1 MQLNCKL
8 PMLLLLLCAGMIQA
22 QTYDLN
28 NFTPL
33 KSEGPLPDDFTV
45 KSSEKFQQDVSNVE
59 GSNKREQKDLESFLL
74 ESNFQIEDILHSGR
88 IIYGDPVTTYL
99 NKIKDEILRANPDI
113 KQDIRIYTLLSNEVN
128 AFTFDNGIVI
138 VTTGLVAQVQNEA
151 QLAFILC
158 HEFVHYDKKHS
169 ITGYVENR
177 KVERGSGVYSS
188 LSKDEEDL
196 VKFRFAKEQETEAD
210 ELGLT
215 YYANTK
221 YSYATI
227 EGVFDVLLYSYLPI
241 DEIAFSR
248 TYFSDQYYVIPSKMY
263 LDTLTAIEAEEDY
276 DDETATH
283 PNIKKRKANVLSRIP
298 EAVDTERID
307 FLMPVEDFKTVQ
319 ALARFQGCDL
329 YLNDVE
335 YENALYQAYVLQQM
349 YPENDYLKT
358 VVAQSLYGWAMYK
371 NAGSSPEWHQ
381 HYKKIQGESQQVY
394 YFFSKMSSKEMLV
407 LALRHTWERHLA
419 HPENQL
425 FYAMSKDLG
434 YQLAAEQDVAYT
446 DFLTQKEIDKEIKA
460 ALEKADTTNV
470 ASDSSAQTIDTKN
483 PNTSSKYDK
492 IKGDKGKEKGS
503 TPTAA
508 TAYWKYAF
516 PKYLNDPKFTALI
529 DAPDEDDEE
538 DEDDDEKNP
547 LYTVKRHRIE
557 YHLGLKEVVV
567 VDPVFISVDER
578 SDNPVEY
585 IAAEEARVLLRDNIK
600 QYANKLGMQVTYLD
614 HSNLNDRDVEDFN
627 DMAILSR
634 WIHESLAH
642 LDEEVTMQNS
652 SNAELQALAQKYG
665 VDHFAWMGIVSFT
678 ERETRVGL
686 KIAMCIYIPIA
697 PFLIYDLV
705 TPDKST
711 FFFSLVAN
719 AETGAF
725 EMQYFSLNDLS
736 NSKSVQSSNMYFM
749 LEQMAADQKK

>member
-1 MQLNCKL
+1 MNFNYKL
-8 PMLLLLLCAGMIQA
+8 PMILLLLWAGIAQA
-22 QTYDLN
+22 QSYDLN

-33 KSEGPLPDDFTV
+33 KSVGPLPDDFTV

-59 GSNKREQKDLESFLL
+59 GSNKREQQDLESFLL

-88 IIYGDPVTTYL
+88 ILYGDPITEYL
-99 NKIKDEILRANPDI
+99 NQIKKQILDANPEI
-113 KQDIRIYTLLSNEVN
+113 MQDIRIYTLLSNEVN

-151 QLAFILC
+151 QLAYILC

-177 KVERGSGVYSS
+177 KVERGTGVYSS

-210 ELGLT
+210 EIGLT
-215 YYANTK
+215 YYANTN
-221 YSYATI
+221 YSYSTI

-241 DEIAFSR
+241 DEIQFSR
-248 TYFSDQYYVIPSKMY
+248 NYFSDAYYVIPDKMF

-276 DDETATH
+276 DDENATH
-283 PNIKKRKANVLSRIP
+283 PNIKKRKANVLSKIP
-298 EAVDTERID
+298 ETVDQGRAD
-307 FLMPVEDFKTVQ
+307 FLLPVEDFKMVQ
-319 ALARFQGCDL
+319 SLARFQGCDL

-335 YENALYQAYVLQQM
+335 YENALYQAYVLQQQ
-349 YPENDYLKT
+349 YPDNDYLKT
-358 VVAQSLYGWAMYK
+358 VVAQALYGWAMYK
-371 NAGSSPEWHQ
+371 NAGSTPEWHL
-381 HYKKIQGESQQVY
+381 HFKKIQGESQQVY
-394 YFFSKMSSKEMLV
+394 YLFNKLSSKEMLI

-419 HPENQL
+419 HPENQSFL
-425 FYAMSKDLG
+425 AMSQDLG
-434 YQLAAEQDVAYT
+434 YQLAAKQEIAYT

-460 ALEKADTTNV
+460 ASEKADTLNV
-470 ASDSSAQTIDTKN
+470 GTDSTMQNTDTKN
-483 PNTSSKYDK
+483 PNSSSKYDK
-492 IKGDKGKEKGS
+492 IKGDKGKEKTS
-503 TPTAA
+503 TPTVAN
-508 TAYWKYAF
+508 AYWKYAF
-516 PKYLNDPKFTALI
+516 PNYLNDPKFTGLI
-529 DAPDEDDEE
+529 YAPEEEDEE
-538 DEDDDEKNP
+538 DAEKNP

-557 YHLGLKEVVV
+557 YHLGLEEVVV

-585 IAAEEARVLLRDNIK
+585 IAAEEARVSLRDNIK
-600 QYANKLGMQVTYLD
+600 KYGDELGMKVTYLD
-614 HSNLNDRDVEDFN
+614 HSNLDDKDVDDFN

-642 LDEEVTMQNS
+642 LDEEVPMQNS
-652 SNAELQALAQKYG
+652 SNAELQALAKKYG
-665 VDHFAWMGIVSFT
+665 VEHFAWMGIVSFT
-678 ERETRVGL
+678 ERESRVGL
-686 KIAMCIYIPIA
+686 KIFMCLYVPIA

-719 AETGAF
+719 AETGEF
-725 EMQYFSLNDLS
+725 EMQYFSMNDLS

-749 LEQMAADQKK
+749 LEQMSADQKK

>member
-1 MQLNCKL
+1 
-8 PMLLLLLCAGMIQA
+8 MLLLWAGIAQA
-22 QTYDLN
+22 QSYDLN

-33 KSEGPLPDDFTV
+33 KSVGPLPDDFTV

-59 GSNKREQKDLESFLL
+59 GSNKREQQDLESFLL

-88 IIYGDPVTTYL
+88 ILYGDPITEYL
-99 NKIKDEILRANPDI
+99 NQIKKQILDANPEI
-113 KQDIRIYTLLSNEVN
+113 MQDIRIYTLLSNEVN

-151 QLAFILC
+151 QLAYILC

-177 KVERGSGVYSS
+177 KVERGTGVYSS

-210 ELGLT
+210 EIGLT
-215 YYANTK
+215 YYANTN
-221 YSYATI
+221 YSYSTI

-241 DEIAFSR
+241 DEIQFSR
-248 TYFSDQYYVIPSKMY
+248 NYFSDAYYVIPDKMF

-276 DDETATH
+276 DDENATH
-283 PNIKKRKANVLSRIP
+283 PNIKKRKANVLSKIP
-298 EAVDTERID
+298 ETVDQGRAD
-307 FLMPVEDFKTVQ
+307 FLLPVEDFKMVQ
-319 ALARFQGCDL
+319 SLARFQGCDL

-335 YENALYQAYVLQQM
+335 YENALYQAYVLQQQ
-349 YPENDYLKT
+349 YPDNDYLKT
-358 VVAQSLYGWAMYK
+358 VVAQALYGWAMYK
-371 NAGSSPEWHQ
+371 NAGSTPEWHL
-381 HYKKIQGESQQVY
+381 HFKKIQGESQQVY
-394 YFFSKMSSKEMLV
+394 YLFNKLSSKEMLI

-419 HPENQL
+419 HPENQSFL
-425 FYAMSKDLG
+425 AMSQDLG
-434 YQLAAEQDVAYT
+434 YQLAAKQEIAYT

-460 ALEKADTTNV
+460 ASEKADTLNV
-470 ASDSSAQTIDTKN
+470 STDSTMQNADTKN
-483 PNTSSKYDK
+483 PNSSSKYDK
-492 IKGDKGKEKGS
+492 IKGDKGKEKTS
-503 TPTAA
+503 TPTVAN
-508 TAYWKYAF
+508 AYWKYAF
-516 PKYLNDPKFTALI
+516 PNYLNDPKFTGLI
-529 DAPDEDDEE
+529 YAPEEEDEE
-538 DEDDDEKNP
+538 DAEKNP

-557 YHLGLKEVVV
+557 YHLGLDEVVV

-585 IAAEEARVLLRDNIK
+585 IAAEEARVSLRDNIK
-600 QYANKLGMQVTYLD
+600 KYGDELGMKVTYLD
-614 HSNLNDRDVEDFN
+614 HSNLADKDVDDFN

-642 LDEEVTMQNS
+642 LDEEVPMQNS
-652 SNAELQALAQKYG
+652 SNAELQALAKKYG
-665 VDHFAWMGIVSFT
+665 VEHFAWMGIVSFT
-678 ERETRVGL
+678 ERESRVGL
-686 KIAMCIYIPIA
+686 KIFMCLYVPIA

-719 AETGAF
+719 AETGEF
-725 EMQYFSLNDLS
+725 EMQYFSMNDLS

-749 LEQMAADQKK
+749 LEQMSADQKK

>member
-1 MQLNCKL
+1 MI
-8 PMLLLLLCAGMIQA
+8 MLLLWAGIAQA
-22 QTYDLN
+22 QSYDLN

-33 KSEGPLPDDFTV
+33 KSVGPLPDDFTV

-59 GSNKREQKDLESFLL
+59 GSNKREQQDLESFLL

-88 IIYGDPVTTYL
+88 ILYGDPITEYL
-99 NKIKDEILRANPDI
+99 NQIKKQILDANPEI
-113 KQDIRIYTLLSNEVN
+113 MQDIRIYTLLSNEVN

-151 QLAFILC
+151 QLAYILC

-177 KVERGSGVYSS
+177 KVERGTGVYSS

-210 ELGLT
+210 EIGLT
-215 YYANTK
+215 YYANTN
-221 YSYATI
+221 YSYSTI

-241 DEIAFSR
+241 DEIQFSR
-248 TYFSDQYYVIPSKMY
+248 NYFSDAYYVIPDKMF

-276 DDETATH
+276 DDENATH
-283 PNIKKRKANVLSRIP
+283 PNIKKRKANVLSKIP
-298 EAVDTERID
+298 ETVDQGRAD
-307 FLMPVEDFKTVQ
+307 FLLPVEDFKMVQ
-319 ALARFQGCDL
+319 SLARFQGCDL

-335 YENALYQAYVLQQM
+335 YENALYQAYVLQQQ
-349 YPENDYLKT
+349 YPDNDYLKT
-358 VVAQSLYGWAMYK
+358 VVAQALYGWAMYK
-371 NAGSSPEWHQ
+371 NAGSTPEWHL
-381 HYKKIQGESQQVY
+381 HFKKIQGESQQVY
-394 YFFSKMSSKEMLV
+394 YLFNKLSSKEMLI

-419 HPENQL
+419 HPENQSFL
-425 FYAMSKDLG
+425 AMSQDLG
-434 YQLAAEQDVAYT
+434 YQLAAKQEIAYT

-460 ALEKADTTNV
+460 ASEKADTLNV
-470 ASDSSAQTIDTKN
+470 GTDSTMQNTDTKN
-483 PNTSSKYDK
+483 PNSSSKYDK
-492 IKGDKGKEKGS
+492 IKGDKGKEKTS
-503 TPTAA
+503 TPTVAN
-508 TAYWKYAF
+508 AYWKYAF
-516 PKYLNDPKFTALI
+516 PNYLNDPKFTGLI
-529 DAPDEDDEE
+529 YAPEEEDEE
-538 DEDDDEKNP
+538 DAEKNP

-557 YHLGLKEVVV
+557 YHLGLDEVVV

-585 IAAEEARVLLRDNIK
+585 IAAEEARVSLRDNIK
-600 QYANKLGMQVTYLD
+600 KYGDELGMKVTYLD
-614 HSNLNDRDVEDFN
+614 HSNLDDKDVDDFN

-642 LDEEVTMQNS
+642 LDEEVPMQNS
-652 SNAELQALAQKYG
+652 SNAELQALAKKYG
-665 VDHFAWMGIVSFT
+665 VEHFAWMGIVSFT
-678 ERETRVGL
+678 ERESRVGL
-686 KIAMCIYIPIA
+686 KIFMCLYVPIA

-719 AETGAF
+719 AETGEF
-725 EMQYFSLNDLS
+725 EMQYFSMNDLS

-749 LEQMAADQKK
+749 LEQMSADQKK

>member
-1 MQLNCKL
+1 MI
-8 PMLLLLLCAGMIQA
+8 MLLLWAGIAQA
-22 QTYDLN
+22 QSYDLN

-33 KSEGPLPDDFTV
+33 KSVGPLPDDFTV

-59 GSNKREQKDLESFLL
+59 GSNKREQQDLESFLL

-88 IIYGDPVTTYL
+88 ILYGDPITEYL
-99 NKIKDEILRANPDI
+99 NQIKKQILDANPEI
-113 KQDIRIYTLLSNEVN
+113 MQDIRIYTLLSNEVN

-151 QLAFILC
+151 QLAYILC

-177 KVERGSGVYSS
+177 KVERGTGVYSS

-210 ELGLT
+210 EIGLT
-215 YYANTK
+215 YYANTN
-221 YSYATI
+221 YSYSTI

-241 DEIAFSR
+241 DEIQFSR
-248 TYFSDQYYVIPSKMY
+248 NYFSDAYYVIPDKMF

-276 DDETATH
+276 DDENATH
-283 PNIKKRKANVLSRIP
+283 PNIKKRKANVLSKIP
-298 EAVDTERID
+298 EIVDQGRAD
-307 FLMPVEDFKTVQ
+307 FLLPVEDFKMVQ
-319 ALARFQGCDL
+319 SLARFQGCDL

-335 YENALYQAYVLQQM
+335 YENALYQAYVLQQQ
-349 YPENDYLKT
+349 YPDNDYLKT
-358 VVAQSLYGWAMYK
+358 VVAQALYGWAMYK
-371 NAGSSPEWHQ
+371 NAGSTPEWHL
-381 HYKKIQGESQQVY
+381 HFKKIQGESQQVY
-394 YFFSKMSSKEMLV
+394 YLFNKLSSKEMLI

-419 HPENQL
+419 HPENQSFL
-425 FYAMSKDLG
+425 AMSQDLG
-434 YQLAAEQDVAYT
+434 YQLAAKQEIAYT

-460 ALEKADTTNV
+460 ASEKADTLNV
-470 ASDSSAQTIDTKN
+470 STDSTMQNADTKN
-483 PNTSSKYDK
+483 PNSSSKYDK
-492 IKGDKGKEKGS
+492 IKGDKGKEKTS
-503 TPTAA
+503 TPTVAN
-508 TAYWKYAF
+508 AYWKYAF
-516 PKYLNDPKFTALI
+516 PNYLNDPKFTGLI
-529 DAPDEDDEE
+529 YAPEEEDEE
-538 DEDDDEKNP
+538 DAEKNP

-557 YHLGLKEVVV
+557 YHLGLDEVVV

-585 IAAEEARVLLRDNIK
+585 IAAEEARVSLRDNIK
-600 QYANKLGMQVTYLD
+600 KYGDELGMKVTYLD
-614 HSNLNDRDVEDFN
+614 HSNLADKDVDDFN

-642 LDEEVTMQNS
+642 LDEEVPMQNS
-652 SNAELQALAQKYG
+652 SNAELQALAKKYG
-665 VDHFAWMGIVSFT
+665 VEHFAWMGIVSFT
-678 ERETRVGL
+678 ERESRVGL
-686 KIAMCIYIPIA
+686 KIFMCLYVPIA

-719 AETGAF
+719 AETGEF
-725 EMQYFSLNDLS
+725 EMQYFSMNDLS

-749 LEQMAADQKK
+749 LEQMSADQKK

>member
-1 MQLNCKL
+1 MI
-8 PMLLLLLCAGMIQA
+8 LLLLWAGIAQA
-22 QTYDLN
+22 QSYDLN

-33 KSEGPLPDDFTV
+33 KSVGPLPDDFTV

-59 GSNKREQKDLESFLL
+59 GSNKREQQDLESFLL

-88 IIYGDPVTTYL
+88 ILYGDPITEYL
-99 NKIKDEILRANPDI
+99 NQIKKQILDANPEI
-113 KQDIRIYTLLSNEVN
+113 MQDIRIYTLLSNEVN

-151 QLAFILC
+151 QLAYILC

-177 KVERGSGVYSS
+177 KVERGTGVYSS

-210 ELGLT
+210 EIGLT
-215 YYANTK
+215 YYANTN
-221 YSYATI
+221 YSYSTI

-241 DEIAFSR
+241 DEIQFSR
-248 TYFSDQYYVIPSKMY
+248 NYFSDAYYVIPDKMF

-276 DDETATH
+276 DDENATH
-283 PNIKKRKANVLSRIP
+283 PNIKKRKANVLSKIP
-298 EAVDTERID
+298 EIVDQGRAD
-307 FLMPVEDFKTVQ
+307 FLLPVEDFKMVQ
-319 ALARFQGCDL
+319 SLARFQGCDL

-335 YENALYQAYVLQQM
+335 YENALYQAYVLQQQ
-349 YPENDYLKT
+349 YPDNDYLKT
-358 VVAQSLYGWAMYK
+358 VVAQALYGWAMYK
-371 NAGSSPEWHQ
+371 NAGSTPEWHL
-381 HYKKIQGESQQVY
+381 HFKKIQGESQQVY
-394 YFFSKMSSKEMLV
+394 YLFNKLSSKEMLI

-419 HPENQL
+419 HPENQSFL
-425 FYAMSKDLG
+425 AMSQDLG
-434 YQLAAEQDVAYT
+434 YQLAAKQEIAYT

-460 ALEKADTTNV
+460 ASEKADTLNV
-470 ASDSSAQTIDTKN
+470 STDSTMQNADTKN
-483 PNTSSKYDK
+483 PNSSSKYDK
-492 IKGDKGKEKGS
+492 IKGDKGKEKTS
-503 TPTAA
+503 TPTVAN
-508 TAYWKYAF
+508 AYWKYAF
-516 PKYLNDPKFTALI
+516 PNYLNDPKFTGLI
-529 DAPDEDDEE
+529 YAPEEEDEE
-538 DEDDDEKNP
+538 DAEKNP

-557 YHLGLKEVVV
+557 YHLGLEEVVV

-585 IAAEEARVLLRDNIK
+585 IAAEEARVSLRDNIK
-600 QYANKLGMQVTYLD
+600 KYGDELGMKVTYLD
-614 HSNLNDRDVEDFN
+614 HSNLDDKDVDDFN

-642 LDEEVTMQNS
+642 LDEEVPMQNS
-652 SNAELQALAQKYG
+652 SNAELQALAKKYG
-665 VDHFAWMGIVSFT
+665 VEHFAWMGIVSFT
-678 ERETRVGL
+678 ERESRVGL
-686 KIAMCIYIPIA
+686 KIFMCLYVPIA

-719 AETGAF
+719 AETGEF
-725 EMQYFSLNDLS
+725 EMQYFSMNDLS

-749 LEQMAADQKK
+749 LEQMSADQKK

>member
-1 MQLNCKL
+1 
-8 PMLLLLLCAGMIQA
+8 MLLLWAGIAQA
-22 QTYDLN
+22 QSYDLN

-33 KSEGPLPDDFTV
+33 KSVGPLPDDFTV

-59 GSNKREQKDLESFLL
+59 GSNKREQQDLESFLL

-88 IIYGDPVTTYL
+88 ILYGDPITEYL
-99 NKIKDEILRANPDI
+99 NQIKKQILDANPEI
-113 KQDIRIYTLLSNEVN
+113 MQDIRIYTLLSNEVN

-151 QLAFILC
+151 QLAYILC

-177 KVERGSGVYSS
+177 KVERGTGVYSS

-210 ELGLT
+210 EIGLT
-215 YYANTK
+215 YYANTN
-221 YSYATI
+221 YSYSTI

-241 DEIAFSR
+241 DEIQFSR
-248 TYFSDQYYVIPSKMY
+248 NYFSDAYYVIPDKMF

-276 DDETATH
+276 DDENATH
-283 PNIKKRKANVLSRIP
+283 PNIKKRKANVLSKIP
-298 EAVDTERID
+298 ETVDQGRAD
-307 FLMPVEDFKTVQ
+307 FLLPVEDFKMVQ
-319 ALARFQGCDL
+319 SLARFQGCDL

-335 YENALYQAYVLQQM
+335 YENALYQAYVLQQQ
-349 YPENDYLKT
+349 YPDNDYLKT
-358 VVAQSLYGWAMYK
+358 VVAQALYGWAMYK
-371 NAGSSPEWHQ
+371 NAGSTPEWHL
-381 HYKKIQGESQQVY
+381 HFKKIQGESQQVY
-394 YFFSKMSSKEMLV
+394 YLFNKLSSKEMLI

-419 HPENQL
+419 HPENQSFL
-425 FYAMSKDLG
+425 AMSQDLG
-434 YQLAAEQDVAYT
+434 YQLAAKQEIAYT

-460 ALEKADTTNV
+460 ASEKADTLNV
-470 ASDSSAQTIDTKN
+470 STDSTMQNADTKN
-483 PNTSSKYDK
+483 PNSSSKYDK
-492 IKGDKGKEKGS
+492 IKGDKGKEKTS
-503 TPTAA
+503 TPTVAN
-508 TAYWKYAF
+508 AYWKYAF
-516 PKYLNDPKFTALI
+516 PNYLNDPKFTGLI
-529 DAPDEDDEE
+529 YAPEEEDEE
-538 DEDDDEKNP
+538 DAEKNP

-557 YHLGLKEVVV
+557 YHLGLDEVVV

-585 IAAEEARVLLRDNIK
+585 IAAEEARVSLRDNIK
-600 QYANKLGMQVTYLD
+600 KYGDELGMKVTYLD
-614 HSNLNDRDVEDFN
+614 HSNLDDKDVDDFN

-642 LDEEVTMQNS
+642 LDEEVPMQNS
-652 SNAELQALAQKYG
+652 SNAELQALAKKYG
-665 VDHFAWMGIVSFT
+665 VEHFAWMGIVSFT
-678 ERETRVGL
+678 ERESRVGL
-686 KIAMCIYIPIA
+686 KIFMCLYVPIA

-719 AETGAF
+719 AETGEF
-725 EMQYFSLNDLS
+725 EMQYFSMNDLS

-749 LEQMAADQKK
+749 LEQMSADQKK

>member
-1 MQLNCKL
+1 
-8 PMLLLLLCAGMIQA
+8 MLLLWAGIAQA
-22 QTYDLN
+22 QSYDLN

-33 KSEGPLPDDFTV
+33 KSVGPLPDDFTV

-59 GSNKREQKDLESFLL
+59 GSNKREQQDLESFLL

-88 IIYGDPVTTYL
+88 ILYGDPITEYL
-99 NKIKDEILRANPDI
+99 NQIKKQILDANPEI
-113 KQDIRIYTLLSNEVN
+113 MQDIRIYTLLSNEVN

-151 QLAFILC
+151 QLAYILC

-177 KVERGSGVYSS
+177 KVERGTGVYSS

-210 ELGLT
+210 EIGLT
-215 YYANTK
+215 YYANTN
-221 YSYATI
+221 YSYSTI

-241 DEIAFSR
+241 DEIQFSR
-248 TYFSDQYYVIPSKMY
+248 NYFSDAYYVIPDKMF

-276 DDETATH
+276 DDENATH
-283 PNIKKRKANVLSRIP
+283 PNIKKRKANVLSKIP
-298 EAVDTERID
+298 EIVDQGRAD
-307 FLMPVEDFKTVQ
+307 FLLPVEDFKMVQ
-319 ALARFQGCDL
+319 SLARFQGCDL

-335 YENALYQAYVLQQM
+335 YENALYQAYVLQQQ
-349 YPENDYLKT
+349 YPDNDYLKT
-358 VVAQSLYGWAMYK
+358 VVAQALYGWAMYK
-371 NAGSSPEWHQ
+371 NAGSTPEWHL
-381 HYKKIQGESQQVY
+381 HFKKIQGESQQVY
-394 YFFSKMSSKEMLV
+394 YLFNKLSSKEMLI

-419 HPENQL
+419 HPENQSFL
-425 FYAMSKDLG
+425 AMSQDLG
-434 YQLAAEQDVAYT
+434 YQLAAKQEIAYT

-460 ALEKADTTNV
+460 ASEKADTLNV
-470 ASDSSAQTIDTKN
+470 GTDSTMQNTDTKN
-483 PNTSSKYDK
+483 PNSSSKYDK
-492 IKGDKGKEKGS
+492 IKGDKGKEKTS
-503 TPTAA
+503 TPTVAN
-508 TAYWKYAF
+508 AYWKYAF
-516 PKYLNDPKFTALI
+516 PNYLNDPKFTGLI
-529 DAPDEDDEE
+529 YAPEEEDEE
-538 DEDDDEKNP
+538 DAEKNP

-557 YHLGLKEVVV
+557 YHLGLDEVVV

-585 IAAEEARVLLRDNIK
+585 IAAEEARVSLRDNIK
-600 QYANKLGMQVTYLD
+600 KYGDELGMKVTYLD
-614 HSNLNDRDVEDFN
+614 HSNLADKDVDDFN

-642 LDEEVTMQNS
+642 LDEEVPMQNS
-652 SNAELQALAQKYG
+652 SNAELQALAKKYG
-665 VDHFAWMGIVSFT
+665 VEHFAWMGIVSFT
-678 ERETRVGL
+678 ERESRVGL
-686 KIAMCIYIPIA
+686 KIFMCLYVPIA

-719 AETGAF
+719 AETGEF
-725 EMQYFSLNDLS
+725 EMQYFSMNDLS

-749 LEQMAADQKK
+749 LEQMSADQKK

>member
-1 MQLNCKL
+1 MNFNCKL
-8 PMLLLLLCAGMIQA
+8 PMILLLLWAGIVQA
-22 QTYDLN
+22 QSYDLN

-33 KSEGPLPDDFTV
+33 KSVGPLPDDFTV

-59 GSNKREQKDLESFLL
+59 GSNKREQQDLESFLL

-88 IIYGDPVTTYL
+88 ILYGDPITEYL
-99 NKIKDEILRANPDI
+99 NQIKKQILDANPEI
-113 KQDIRIYTLLSNEVN
+113 MQDIRIYTLLSNEVN

-151 QLAFILC
+151 QLAYILC

-177 KVERGSGVYSS
+177 KVERGTGVYSS

-210 ELGLT
+210 EIGLT
-215 YYANTK
+215 YYANTN
-221 YSYATI
+221 YSYSTI

-241 DEIAFSR
+241 DEIQFSR
-248 TYFSDQYYVIPSKMY
+248 NYFSDAYYVIPDKMF

-276 DDETATH
+276 DDENATH
-283 PNIKKRKANVLSRIP
+283 PNIKKRKANVLSKIP
-298 EAVDTERID
+298 EIVDQGRAD
-307 FLMPVEDFKTVQ
+307 FLLPVEDFKMVQ
-319 ALARFQGCDL
+319 SLARFQGCDL

-335 YENALYQAYVLQQM
+335 YENALYQAYVLQQQ
-349 YPENDYLKT
+349 YPDNDYLKT
-358 VVAQSLYGWAMYK
+358 VVAQALYGWAMYK
-371 NAGSSPEWHQ
+371 NAGSTPEWHL
-381 HYKKIQGESQQVY
+381 HFKKIQGESQQVY
-394 YFFSKMSSKEMLV
+394 YLFNKLSSKEMLI

-419 HPENQL
+419 HPENQSFL
-425 FYAMSKDLG
+425 AMSQDLG
-434 YQLAAEQDVAYT
+434 YQLAAKQEIAYT

-460 ALEKADTTNV
+460 ASEKADTLNV
-470 ASDSSAQTIDTKN
+470 GSDSTMQNTDTKN
-483 PNTSSKYDK
+483 PNSSSKYDK
-492 IKGDKGKEKGS
+492 IKGDKGKEKTS
-503 TPTAA
+503 TPTVAN
-508 TAYWKYAF
+508 AYWKYAF
-516 PKYLNDPKFTALI
+516 PNYLNDPKFTGLI
-529 DAPDEDDEE
+529 YAPEEEDEE
-538 DEDDDEKNP
+538 DAEKNP

-557 YHLGLKEVVV
+557 YHLGLEEVVV

-585 IAAEEARVLLRDNIK
+585 IAAEEARVSLRDNIK
-600 QYANKLGMQVTYLD
+600 KYGDELGMKVTYLD
-614 HSNLNDRDVEDFN
+614 HSNLDDKDVDDFN

-642 LDEEVTMQNS
+642 LDEEVPMQNS
-652 SNAELQALAQKYG
+652 SNAELQALAKKYG
-665 VDHFAWMGIVSFT
+665 VEHFAWMGIVSFT
-678 ERETRVGL
+678 ERESRVGL
-686 KIAMCIYIPIA
+686 KIFMCLYVPIA

-719 AETGAF
+719 AETGEF
-725 EMQYFSLNDLS
+725 EMQYFSMNDLS

-749 LEQMAADQKK
+749 LEQMSADQKK

>member
-1 MQLNCKL
+1 MNFNCKL
-8 PMLLLLLCAGMIQA
+8 PMILLLLWAGIAQA
-22 QTYDLN
+22 QSYDLN

-33 KSEGPLPDDFTV
+33 KSVGPLPDDFTV

-59 GSNKREQKDLESFLL
+59 GSNKREQQDLESFLL

-88 IIYGDPVTTYL
+88 ILYGDPITEYL
-99 NKIKDEILRANPDI
+99 NQIKKQILDANPEI
-113 KQDIRIYTLLSNEVN
+113 MQDIRIYTLLSNEVN

-151 QLAFILC
+151 QLAYILC

-177 KVERGSGVYSS
+177 KVERGTGVYSS

-210 ELGLT
+210 EIGLT
-215 YYANTK
+215 YYANTN
-221 YSYATI
+221 YSYSTI

-241 DEIAFSR
+241 DEIQFSR
-248 TYFSDQYYVIPSKMY
+248 NYFSDAYYVIPDKMF

-276 DDETATH
+276 DDENATH
-283 PNIKKRKANVLSRIP
+283 PNIKKRKANVLSKIP
-298 EAVDTERID
+298 EIVDQGRAD
-307 FLMPVEDFKTVQ
+307 FLLPVEDFKMVQ
-319 ALARFQGCDL
+319 SLARFQGCDL

-335 YENALYQAYVLQQM
+335 YENALYQAYVLQQQ
-349 YPENDYLKT
+349 YPDNDYLKT
-358 VVAQSLYGWAMYK
+358 VVAQALYGWAMYK
-371 NAGSSPEWHQ
+371 NAGSTPEWHL
-381 HYKKIQGESQQVY
+381 HFKKIQGESQQVY
-394 YFFSKMSSKEMLV
+394 YLFNKLSSKEMLI

-419 HPENQL
+419 HPENQSFL
-425 FYAMSKDLG
+425 AMSQDLG
-434 YQLAAEQDVAYT
+434 YQLAAKQEIAYT

-460 ALEKADTTNV
+460 ASEKADTLNV
-470 ASDSSAQTIDTKN
+470 GTDSTMQNTDTKN
-483 PNTSSKYDK
+483 PNSSSKYDK
-492 IKGDKGKEKGS
+492 IKGDKGKEKTS
-503 TPTAA
+503 TPTVAN
-508 TAYWKYAF
+508 AYWKYAF
-516 PKYLNDPKFTALI
+516 PNYLNDPKFTGLI
-529 DAPDEDDEE
+529 YAPEEEDEE
-538 DEDDDEKNP
+538 DSEKNP

-557 YHLGLKEVVV
+557 YHLGLDEVVV
-567 VDPVFISVDER
+567 VDPAFISVDER

-585 IAAEEARVLLRDNIK
+585 IAAEEARVSLRDNIK
-600 QYANKLGMQVTYLD
+600 KYGDELGMKVTYLD
-614 HSNLNDRDVEDFN
+614 HSNLDDKDVDDFN

-642 LDEEVTMQNS
+642 LDEEVPMQNS
-652 SNAELQALAQKYG
+652 SNAELQALAKKYG
-665 VDHFAWMGIVSFT
+665 VEHFAWMGIVSFT
-678 ERETRVGL
+678 ERESRVGL
-686 KIAMCIYIPIA
+686 KIFMCLYVPIA

-719 AETGAF
+719 AETGEF
-725 EMQYFSLNDLS
+725 EMQYFSMNDLS

-749 LEQMAADQKK
+749 LEQMSADQKK

>member
-1 MQLNCKL
+1 MNFNYKL
-8 PMLLLLLCAGMIQA
+8 PMILLLLWAGIAQA
-22 QTYDLN
+22 QSYDLN

-33 KSEGPLPDDFTV
+33 KSVGPLPDDFTV

-59 GSNKREQKDLESFLL
+59 GSNKREQQDLESFLL

-88 IIYGDPVTTYL
+88 ILYGDPITEYL
-99 NKIKDEILRANPDI
+99 NQIKKQILDANPEI
-113 KQDIRIYTLLSNEVN
+113 MQDIRIYTLLSNEVN

-151 QLAFILC
+151 QLAYILC

-177 KVERGSGVYSS
+177 KVERGTGVYSS

-210 ELGLT
+210 EIGLT
-215 YYANTK
+215 YYANTN
-221 YSYATI
+221 YSYSTI

-241 DEIAFSR
+241 DEIQFSR
-248 TYFSDQYYVIPSKMY
+248 NYFSDAYYVIPDKMF

-276 DDETATH
+276 DDENATH
-283 PNIKKRKANVLSRIP
+283 PNIKKRKANVLSKIP
-298 EAVDTERID
+298 EIVDQGRAD
-307 FLMPVEDFKTVQ
+307 FLLPVEDFKMVQ
-319 ALARFQGCDL
+319 SLARFQGCDL

-335 YENALYQAYVLQQM
+335 YENALYQAYVLQQQ
-349 YPENDYLKT
+349 YPDNDYLKT
-358 VVAQSLYGWAMYK
+358 VVAQALYGWAMYK
-371 NAGSSPEWHQ
+371 NAGSTPEWHL
-381 HYKKIQGESQQVY
+381 HFKKIQGESQQVY
-394 YFFSKMSSKEMLV
+394 YLFNKLSSKEMLI

-419 HPENQL
+419 HPENQSFL
-425 FYAMSKDLG
+425 AMSQDLG
-434 YQLAAEQDVAYT
+434 YQLAAKQEIAYT

-460 ALEKADTTNV
+460 ASEKADTLNV
-470 ASDSSAQTIDTKN
+470 GTDSTMQNTDTKN
-483 PNTSSKYDK
+483 PNSSSKYDK
-492 IKGDKGKEKGS
+492 IKGDKGKEKTS
-503 TPTAA
+503 TPTVAN
-508 TAYWKYAF
+508 AYWKYAF
-516 PKYLNDPKFTALI
+516 PNYLNDPKFTGLI
-529 DAPDEDDEE
+529 YAPEEEDEE
-538 DEDDDEKNP
+538 DAEKNP

-557 YHLGLKEVVV
+557 YHLGLDEVVV

-585 IAAEEARVLLRDNIK
+585 IAAEEARVSLRDNIK
-600 QYANKLGMQVTYLD
+600 KYGDELGMKVTYLD
-614 HSNLNDRDVEDFN
+614 HSNLDDKDVDDFN

-642 LDEEVTMQNS
+642 LDEEVPMQNS
-652 SNAELQALAQKYG
+652 SNAELQALAKKYG
-665 VDHFAWMGIVSFT
+665 VEHFAWMGIVSFT
-678 ERETRVGL
+678 ERESRVGL
-686 KIAMCIYIPIA
+686 KIFMCLYVPIA

-719 AETGAF
+719 AETGEF
-725 EMQYFSLNDLS
+725 EMQYFSMNDLS

-749 LEQMAADQKK
+749 LEQMSADQKK

>member
-1 MQLNCKL
+1 MNFNYKL
-8 PMLLLLLCAGMIQA
+8 PMILLLLWAGIAQA
-22 QTYDLN
+22 QSYDLN

-33 KSEGPLPDDFTV
+33 KSVGPLPDDFTV

-59 GSNKREQKDLESFLL
+59 GSNKREQQDLESFLL

-88 IIYGDPVTTYL
+88 ILYGDPITEYL
-99 NKIKDEILRANPDI
+99 NQIKKQILDANPEI
-113 KQDIRIYTLLSNEVN
+113 MQDIRIYTLLSNEVN

-151 QLAFILC
+151 QLAYILC

-177 KVERGSGVYSS
+177 KVERGTGVYSS

-210 ELGLT
+210 EIGLT
-215 YYANTK
+215 YYANTN
-221 YSYATI
+221 YSYSTI

-241 DEIAFSR
+241 DEIQFSR
-248 TYFSDQYYVIPSKMY
+248 NYFSDAYYVIPDKMF

-276 DDETATH
+276 DDENATH
-283 PNIKKRKANVLSRIP
+283 PNIKKRKANVLSKIP
-298 EAVDTERID
+298 ETVDQGRAD
-307 FLMPVEDFKTVQ
+307 FLLPVEDFKMVQ
-319 ALARFQGCDL
+319 SLARFQGCDL

-335 YENALYQAYVLQQM
+335 YENALYQAYVLQQQ
-349 YPENDYLKT
+349 YPDNDYLKT
-358 VVAQSLYGWAMYK
+358 VVAQALYGWAMYK
-371 NAGSSPEWHQ
+371 NAGSTPEWHL
-381 HYKKIQGESQQVY
+381 HFKKIQGESQQVY
-394 YFFSKMSSKEMLV
+394 YLFNKLSSKEMLI

-419 HPENQL
+419 HPENQSFL
-425 FYAMSKDLG
+425 AMSQDLG
-434 YQLAAEQDVAYT
+434 YQLAAKQEIAYT

-460 ALEKADTTNV
+460 ASEKADTLNV
-470 ASDSSAQTIDTKN
+470 GTDSTMQNTDTKN
-483 PNTSSKYDK
+483 PNSSSKYDK
-492 IKGDKGKEKGS
+492 IKGDKGKEKTS
-503 TPTAA
+503 TPTVAN
-508 TAYWKYAF
+508 AYWKYAF
-516 PKYLNDPKFTALI
+516 PNYLNDPKFTGLI
-529 DAPDEDDEE
+529 YAPEEEDEE
-538 DEDDDEKNP
+538 DAEKNP

-557 YHLGLKEVVV
+557 YHLGLDEVVV

-585 IAAEEARVLLRDNIK
+585 IAAEEARVSLRDNIK
-600 QYANKLGMQVTYLD
+600 KYGDELGMKVTYLD
-614 HSNLNDRDVEDFN
+614 HSNLDDKDVDDFN

-642 LDEEVTMQNS
+642 LDEEVPMQNS
-652 SNAELQALAQKYG
+652 SNAELQALAKKYG
-665 VDHFAWMGIVSFT
+665 VEHFAWMGIVSFT
-678 ERETRVGL
+678 ERESRVGL
-686 KIAMCIYIPIA
+686 KIFMCLYVPIA

-719 AETGAF
+719 AETGEF
-725 EMQYFSLNDLS
+725 EMQYFSMNDLS

-749 LEQMAADQKK
+749 LEQMSADQKK

>member
-1 MQLNCKL
+1 MNFNYKL
-8 PMLLLLLCAGMIQA
+8 PMIMLLLWAGIAQA
-22 QTYDLN
+22 QSYDLN

-33 KSEGPLPDDFTV
+33 KSVGPLPDDFTV

-59 GSNKREQKDLESFLL
+59 GSNKREQQDLESFLL

-88 IIYGDPVTTYL
+88 ILYGDPITEYL
-99 NKIKDEILRANPDI
+99 NQIKKQILDANPEI
-113 KQDIRIYTLLSNEVN
+113 MQDIRIYTLLSNEVN

-151 QLAFILC
+151 QLAYILC

-177 KVERGSGVYSS
+177 KVERGTGVYSS

-210 ELGLT
+210 EIGLT
-215 YYANTK
+215 YYANTN
-221 YSYATI
+221 YSYSTI

-241 DEIAFSR
+241 DEIQFSR
-248 TYFSDQYYVIPSKMY
+248 NYFSDAYYVIPDKMF

-276 DDETATH
+276 DDENATH
-283 PNIKKRKANVLSRIP
+283 PNIKKRKANVLSKIP
-298 EAVDTERID
+298 EIVDQGRAD
-307 FLMPVEDFKTVQ
+307 FLLPVEDFKMVQ
-319 ALARFQGCDL
+319 SLARFQGCDL

-335 YENALYQAYVLQQM
+335 YENALYQAYVLQQQ
-349 YPENDYLKT
+349 YPDNDYLKT
-358 VVAQSLYGWAMYK
+358 VVAQALYGWAMYK
-371 NAGSSPEWHQ
+371 NAGSTPEWHL
-381 HYKKIQGESQQVY
+381 HFKKIQGESQQVY
-394 YFFSKMSSKEMLV
+394 YLFNKLSSKEMLI

-419 HPENQL
+419 HPENQSFL
-425 FYAMSKDLG
+425 AMSQDLG
-434 YQLAAEQDVAYT
+434 YQLAAKQEIAYT

-460 ALEKADTTNV
+460 ASEKADTLNV
-470 ASDSSAQTIDTKN
+470 GTDSTMQNTDTKN
-483 PNTSSKYDK
+483 PNSSSKYDK
-492 IKGDKGKEKGS
+492 IKGDKGKEKTS
-503 TPTAA
+503 TPTVAN
-508 TAYWKYAF
+508 AYWKYAF
-516 PKYLNDPKFTALI
+516 PNYLNDPKFTGLI
-529 DAPDEDDEE
+529 YAPEEEDEE
-538 DEDDDEKNP
+538 DAEKNP

-557 YHLGLKEVVV
+557 YHLGLDEVVV

-585 IAAEEARVLLRDNIK
+585 IAAEEARVSLRDNIK
-600 QYANKLGMQVTYLD
+600 KYGDELGMKVTYLD
-614 HSNLNDRDVEDFN
+614 HSNLDDKDVDDFN

-642 LDEEVTMQNS
+642 LDEEVPMQNS
-652 SNAELQALAQKYG
+652 SNAELQALAKKYG
-665 VDHFAWMGIVSFT
+665 VEHFAWMGIVSFT
-678 ERETRVGL
+678 ERESRVGL
-686 KIAMCIYIPIA
+686 KIFMCLYVPIA

-719 AETGAF
+719 AETGEF
-725 EMQYFSLNDLS
+725 EMQYFSMNDLS

-749 LEQMAADQKK
+749 LEQMSADQKK

>member
-1 MQLNCKL
+1 
-8 PMLLLLLCAGMIQA
+8 MLLLWAGIAQA
-22 QTYDLN
+22 QSYDLN

-33 KSEGPLPDDFTV
+33 KSVGPLPDDFTV

-59 GSNKREQKDLESFLL
+59 GSNKREQQDLESFLL

-88 IIYGDPVTTYL
+88 ILYGDPITEYL
-99 NKIKDEILRANPDI
+99 NQIKKQILDANPEI
-113 KQDIRIYTLLSNEVN
+113 MQDIRIYTLLSNEVN

-151 QLAFILC
+151 QLAYILC

-177 KVERGSGVYSS
+177 KVERGTGVYSS

-210 ELGLT
+210 EIGLT
-215 YYANTK
+215 YYANTN
-221 YSYATI
+221 YSYSTI

-241 DEIAFSR
+241 DEIQFSR
-248 TYFSDQYYVIPSKMY
+248 NYFSDAYYVIPDKMF

-276 DDETATH
+276 DDENATH
-283 PNIKKRKANVLSRIP
+283 PNIKKRKANVLSKIP
-298 EAVDTERID
+298 EIVDQGRAD
-307 FLMPVEDFKTVQ
+307 FLLPVEDFKMVQ
-319 ALARFQGCDL
+319 SLARFQGCDL

-335 YENALYQAYVLQQM
+335 YENALYQAYVLQQQ
-349 YPENDYLKT
+349 YPDNDYLKT
-358 VVAQSLYGWAMYK
+358 VVAQALYGWAMYK
-371 NAGSSPEWHQ
+371 NAGSTPEWHL
-381 HYKKIQGESQQVY
+381 HFKKIQGESQQVY
-394 YFFSKMSSKEMLV
+394 YLFNKLSSKEMLI

-419 HPENQL
+419 HPENQSFL
-425 FYAMSKDLG
+425 AMSQDLG
-434 YQLAAEQDVAYT
+434 YQLAAKQEIAYT

-460 ALEKADTTNV
+460 ASEKADTLNV
-470 ASDSSAQTIDTKN
+470 STDSTMQNADTKN
-483 PNTSSKYDK
+483 PNSSSKYDK
-492 IKGDKGKEKGS
+492 IKGDKGKEKTS
-503 TPTAA
+503 TPTVAN
-508 TAYWKYAF
+508 AYWKYAF
-516 PKYLNDPKFTALI
+516 PNYLNDPKFTGLI
-529 DAPDEDDEE
+529 YAPEEEDEE
-538 DEDDDEKNP
+538 DAEKNP

-557 YHLGLKEVVV
+557 YHLGLDEVVV

-585 IAAEEARVLLRDNIK
+585 IAAEEARVSLRDNIK
-600 QYANKLGMQVTYLD
+600 KYGDELGMKVTYLD
-614 HSNLNDRDVEDFN
+614 HSNLADKDVDDFN

-642 LDEEVTMQNS
+642 LDEEVPMQNS
-652 SNAELQALAQKYG
+652 SNAELQALAKKYG
-665 VDHFAWMGIVSFT
+665 VEHFAWMGIVSFT
-678 ERETRVGL
+678 ERESRVGL
-686 KIAMCIYIPIA
+686 KIFMCLYVPIA

-719 AETGAF
+719 AETGEF
-725 EMQYFSLNDLS
+725 EMQYFSMNDLS

-749 LEQMAADQKK
+749 LEQMSADQKK

>member
-1 MQLNCKL
+1 
-8 PMLLLLLCAGMIQA
+8 MLLLWAGIAQA
-22 QTYDLN
+22 QSYDLN

-33 KSEGPLPDDFTV
+33 KSVGPLPDDFTV

-59 GSNKREQKDLESFLL
+59 GSNKREQQDLESFLL

-88 IIYGDPVTTYL
+88 ILYGDPITEYL
-99 NKIKDEILRANPDI
+99 NQIKKQILDANPEI
-113 KQDIRIYTLLSNEVN
+113 MQDIRIYTLLSNEVN

-151 QLAFILC
+151 QLAYILC

-177 KVERGSGVYSS
+177 KVERGTGVYSS

-210 ELGLT
+210 EIGLT
-215 YYANTK
+215 YYANTN
-221 YSYATI
+221 YSYSTI

-241 DEIAFSR
+241 DEIQFSR
-248 TYFSDQYYVIPSKMY
+248 NYFSDAYYVIPDKMF

-276 DDETATH
+276 DDENATH
-283 PNIKKRKANVLSRIP
+283 PNIKKRKANVLSKIP
-298 EAVDTERID
+298 EIVDQGRAD
-307 FLMPVEDFKTVQ
+307 FLLPVEDFKMVQ
-319 ALARFQGCDL
+319 SLARFQGCDL

-335 YENALYQAYVLQQM
+335 YENALYQAYVLQQQ
-349 YPENDYLKT
+349 YPDNDYLKT
-358 VVAQSLYGWAMYK
+358 VVAQALYGWAMYK
-371 NAGSSPEWHQ
+371 NAGSTPEWHL
-381 HYKKIQGESQQVY
+381 HFKKIQGESQQVY
-394 YFFSKMSSKEMLV
+394 YLFNKLSSKEMLI

-419 HPENQL
+419 HPENQSFL
-425 FYAMSKDLG
+425 AMSQDLG
-434 YQLAAEQDVAYT
+434 YQLAAKQEIAYT

-460 ALEKADTTNV
+460 ASEKADTLNV
-470 ASDSSAQTIDTKN
+470 STDSTMQNADTKN
-483 PNTSSKYDK
+483 PNSSSKYDK
-492 IKGDKGKEKGS
+492 IKGDKGKEKTS
-503 TPTAA
+503 TPTVAN
-508 TAYWKYAF
+508 AYWKYAF
-516 PKYLNDPKFTALI
+516 PNYLNDPKFTGLI
-529 DAPDEDDEE
+529 YAPEEEDEE
-538 DEDDDEKNP
+538 DAEKNP

-557 YHLGLKEVVV
+557 YHLGLDEVVV

-585 IAAEEARVLLRDNIK
+585 IAAEEARVSLRDNIK
-600 QYANKLGMQVTYLD
+600 KYGDELGMKVTYLD
-614 HSNLNDRDVEDFN
+614 HSNLDDKDVDDFN

-642 LDEEVTMQNS
+642 LDEEVPMQNS
-652 SNAELQALAQKYG
+652 SNAELQALAKKYG
-665 VDHFAWMGIVSFT
+665 VEHFAWMGIVSFT
-678 ERETRVGL
+678 ERESRVGL
-686 KIAMCIYIPIA
+686 KIFMCLYVPIA

-719 AETGAF
+719 AETGEF
-725 EMQYFSLNDLS
+725 EMQYFSMNDLS

-749 LEQMAADQKK
+749 LEQMSADQKK